1 MNRFTDFYNRLE
13 EVGDGVLAQVLQL
26 ICFVAVYLVLC
37 VICYYAFRLRNI
49 FEVGFAGLFA
59 FIALGFAAGIV
70 SLIVQGMRFIAS
82 LKRQPRTI
90 EDDIADMCIVPLP
103 NVHSV
108 SVSRPRNTNIIAFPG
123 RTDRQQ
129 TIEED

>member
-1 MNRFTDFYNRLE
+1 MNRFTDFYNRLD
-13 EVGDGVLAQVLQL
+13 EVGDGVLVQVLQG

-37 VICYYAFRLRNI
+37 VICYHVFRLRNI

-59 FIALGFAAGIV
+59 FIALGFAAGFV
-70 SLIVQGMRFIAS
+70 SLILQCVRFIAS
-82 LKRQPRTI
+82 LKRKPRTI

-103 NVHSV
+103 NVRSIQE
-108 SVSRPRNTNIIAFPG
+108 SRPRNANVIAFPG

-129 TIEED
+129 TFEED